1 MMSHFAI
8 TADEVNKI
16 LAQAKF
22 LTRDVDGQR
31 YEAEK
36 WSQLFAKLPR
46 ECVKKILEE
55 HECENDEKDLADLA
69 AESVEKSNAIYETL
83 AEYMKT
89 YAGQDVD
96 MLNAAMTK
104 TVRLIKVLES
114 YEAADVKGFFRSMDT
129 SSLTKFL
136 QNKFGFPLRVTTGE
150 SSTDAGF
157 LVHDILDMEST
168 AVLSGLRHYFEIQV
182 VEDVSSPVRM
192 DKEVLN
198 DPSDST
204 NVIVKLHSFDKLPN
218 VEAKGARTWVK
229 NLPQIKNAGFSRKI
243 SKVSSIA
250 QGRTLKIH
258 VEDIKCS
265 KVDSI
270 LLPALK
276 EFGHVHR
283 LTDEEATTQRKVD
296 AQYRKSKEQQKT
308 QVGNFIGTLGAVSLL
323 AAIHGDDKDG
333 SPKKRRR
340 YARRGQKL
348 LDISQSVAAHGLKE
362 AAGAGEDVSSSEDE

>member
-1 MMSHFAI
+1 M
-8 TADEVNKI
+8 
-16 LAQAKF
+16 
-22 LTRDVDGQR
+22 
-31 YEAEK
+31 
-36 WSQLFAKLPR
+36 
-46 ECVKKILEE
+46 
-55 HECENDEKDLADLA
+55 
-69 AESVEKSNAIYETL
+69 
-83 AEYMKT
+83 
-89 YAGQDVD
+89 
-96 MLNAAMTK
+96 
-104 TVRLIKVLES
+104 
-114 YEAADVKGFFRSMDT
+114 
-129 SSLTKFL
+129 
-136 QNKFGFPLRVTTGE
+136 
-150 SSTDAGF
+150 
-157 LVHDILDMEST
+157 HDILDMEST
-168 AVLSGLRHYFEIQV
+168 AVLSGLRHYFETQV

-204 NVIVKLHSFDKLPN
+204 NVIVKLHIFDKLPN

-258 VEDIKCS
+258 VEDIECS

-276 EFGHVHR
+276 EVGHVHR

-308 QVGNFIGTLGAVSLL
+308 QVGNFVATLGAVSLL

-333 SPKKRRR
+333 SPKKRRK
-340 YARRGQKL
+340 YVRGCQKL

>member
-1 MMSHFAI
+1 
-8 TADEVNKI
+8 
-16 LAQAKF
+16 
-22 LTRDVDGQR
+22 
-31 YEAEK
+31 
-36 WSQLFAKLPR
+36 
-46 ECVKKILEE
+46 
-55 HECENDEKDLADLA
+55 
-69 AESVEKSNAIYETL
+69 
-83 AEYMKT
+83 
-89 YAGQDVD
+89 
-96 MLNAAMTK
+96 
-104 TVRLIKVLES
+104 
-114 YEAADVKGFFRSMDT
+114 MDT

-136 QNKFGFPLRVTTGE
+136 QNNFGFPLRVTTGE
-150 SSTDAGF
+150 SSTDTGF

-204 NVIVKLHSFDKLPN
+204 NVIVKLYIFDKLPN

-229 NLPQIKNAGFSRKI
+229 NLPPIKNAGFSRKI
-243 SKVSSIA
+243 GKVNSIA

-258 VEDIKCS
+258 VEDIECS

-276 EFGHVHR
+276 EAGHVHR
-283 LTDEEATTQRKVD
+283 LTDKEARTQRKVD

-333 SPKKRRR
+333 ILKK
-340 YARRGQKL
+340 
-348 LDISQSVAAHGLKE
+348 
-362 AAGAGEDVSSSEDE
+362 GEDTLEEIKNYWIFRSLLLHMV